1 MSDSKLWLWIWK
13 LREFWARDQF
23 GCQHW
28 QRGLNMIVQGEVR
41 KGRERP
47 KMECWSEEKKSLMV
61 QDGMVS
67 EMEGKPEKQS
77 RVKTI
82 SGE

>member
-1 MSDSKLWLWIWK
+1 M
-13 LREFWARDQF
+13 F
-23 GCQHW
+23 
-28 QRGLNMIVQGEVR
+28 VQGEVR

-67 EMEGKPEKQS
+67 EMEGKAEKQS